1 MKRQTVTAGAVALLA
16 MALAAC
22 TTAADVSKPIEA
34 GKGNDA
40 KVQIIDTADGFNV
53 DVKYSRYQMIP
64 ESSALLVACRSMATA
79 RAYEEA
85 KTRGKEIE
93 PINEQTIRV
102 STGRNGLLGL
112 TSCRAFAEAHW
123 KR

>member
-1 MKRQTVTAGAVALLA
+1 MRTITMSLALSATL
-16 MALAAC
+16 ALAAC

-34 GKGNDA
+34 GKGQDA

-64 ESSALLVACRSMATA
+64 ESSALLVACRSIATA

-85 KTRGKEIE
+85 KSRGKEIE

-112 TSCRAFAEAHW
+112 TSCRAFAEAHF